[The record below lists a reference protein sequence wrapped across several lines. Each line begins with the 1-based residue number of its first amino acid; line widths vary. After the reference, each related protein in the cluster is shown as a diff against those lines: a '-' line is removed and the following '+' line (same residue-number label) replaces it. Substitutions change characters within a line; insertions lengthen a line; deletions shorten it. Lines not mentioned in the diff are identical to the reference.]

1 MSYRGFNT
9 NDLNI
14 ICGLGGM
21 YLPRADSGRLVV
33 GTWWLVVLVV
43 VTTYSGNLVA
53 FLTFPKQEMPVTTI
67 AELVENRAT
76 YTWSISKGSYLEMEV
91 QVCWRKRHPL

>member
-1 MSYRGFNT
+1 
-9 NDLNI
+9 
-14 ICGLGGM
+14 M

-53 FLTFPKQEMPVTTI
+53 FLTFPKQEVPVTTI
-67 AELVENRAT
+67 AELLENRFL
-76 YTWSISKGSYLEMEV
+76 YTWAINKNSYLELQLKV
-91 QVCWRKRHPL
+91 FKQIFIDNTFYSGPVIAFFN